1 MDRVKLE
8 SVEPSELTQVEGG
21 FAVIAIGL
29 GIGFGIGMI
38 AGGYAHDELNGQN
51 SMSGLERA
59 AILGALKQGGII
71 K

>member
-1 MDRVKLE
+1 MDRVKFE
-8 SVEPSELTQVEGG
+8 SVEPSKLTQVEGG
-21 FAVIAIGL
+21 LLPGLIGL

-38 AGGYAHDELNGQN
+38 AGGYAHDEMNGQN
-51 SMSGLERA
+51 SMGGSERA